1 MLDKESETYVSAI
14 GCLDKRVDLDIKPV
28 DIRYFPVLSAMAS
41 KVVYENK
48 KFVEA
53 AIKGQWKVDIPIIN
67 LILIISLVRDK
78 YKIKR
83 NK

>member
-1 MLDKESETYVSAI
+1 MCLGKLPMLDKESETYVSAI
-14 GCLDKRVDLDIKPV
+14 GCLDKRVDLDIKPD

-53 AIKGQWKVDIPIIN
+53 AVKGQWKV
-67 LILIISLVRDK
+67 
-78 YKIKR
+78 
-83 NK
+83 

>member
-14 GCLDKRVDLDIKPV
+14 GCLDTRVDLDIKPD

-41 KVVYENK
+41 KVVYENR

-53 AIKGQWKVDIPIIN
+53 VVKGQWKVDLPKIN
-67 LILIISLVRDK
+67 LIFDSLLCDK